1 MYDKKQE
8 EVINELD
15 RNIILLASAGT
26 GKTLTL
32 SERIVQILRNNKCK
46 AKEIL
51 CITFTNKACKEMRE
65 RIHKTVGEPAN
76 DITIKT
82 LHSFCFDIIKSEAKQ
97 STDIFIDFIIFDEED
112 TKEIIKKCC
121 YGNFNPPVLQRFI
134 NLIKEERIRLDNYS
148 EDEEL
153 DYKKTIEYLFEKERK
168 KIEKSCE
175 ENFILNLTLLNRVKR
190 DGHKLLKRYND
201 ILHSNH
207 GLDFIDLIDKANE
220 MFKNNDLVN
229 KIRKKYKYI
238 NIDEV
243 QDVSKIEYDIFEK
256 LFDGNNVLICGDV
269 FQTIYEWRG
278 SEPSTVLNHFI
289 RNYCPKIIAYNKN
302 YRATKKLT
310 QASINY
316 LNNTYPN
323 MVNKLYKDE
332 IEAKSNIIGED
343 IEEFKSNNI
352 SHEAK
357 YIYKN
362 IRILEES
369 EKLGNACILTRTNK
383 YNSKISN
390 EIKLYIKDDD
400 KFEFILVD
408 QYRFFRRKEIKDV
421 IAFMKLICNRND
433 SVSLS
438 RILKRLPTGI
448 GEVTLEKI
456 DSLEYRQVGILLS
469 DYIDDSIE
477 IYNDKFGKLIQAL
490 YSNCVVV
497 FDVETTGV
505 NVTEDEIIQIVGK
518 KIDCN
523 GNVIDSFEEFIK
535 TNKSASETAHVHG
548 FDDEFLRINGKDKKT
563 TLERF
568 VNFIEGSII
577 VGHNVSFDIN
587 ILLSEI
593 SRVNLKQPK
602 IEIFFD
608 TLDIYRRFY
617 PNLKNHKLETL
628 SKVFLIEN
636 SPDHNAINDVL
647 ATKDLLLYAINENII
662 PTSSKRQNYMKKHRR
677 AFRDI
682 RYLLNQMFI
691 DTELM
696 RPSEIFKYVLYKFN
710 LKEIYKNDEDVL
722 IRYKKLEDF
731 YSLLLELDKDT
742 KNSRDELID
751 ILKLTALSNGDLEE
765 LIINNSNKK
774 KIPIIT
780 VHQSKGLEYDT
791 VFLAGAHENQF
802 PLYKSIEENNI
813 EEEIRVFYV
822 AITRAKKRLFISYS
836 GKKKSRFIDNIYN
849 HNNKKVIVIENY
861 HNNSKYSNMGVVKLG
876 NSGKKDAIPF
886 IEKYLLSDKMNDKR
900 LAASAINKLCDKFE
914 EECRV
919 YKNILLENLKCDAPQ
934 VRQYTLK
941 ALSKMVLTFS
951 DFEYLVTIYK
961 KEEKDYNKEL
971 IEDII
976 YSSKVTIK

>member
-1 MYDKKQE
+1 
-8 EVINELD
+8 
-15 RNIILLASAGT
+15 
-26 GKTLTL
+26 
-32 SERIVQILRNNKCK
+32 
-46 AKEIL
+46 
-51 CITFTNKACKEMRE
+51 MRE

-278 SEPSTVLNHFI
+278 SEPSTILNHFI

-316 LNNTYPN
+316 LSNTYPN

-497 FDVETTGV
+497 FD
-505 NVTEDEIIQIVGK
+505 
-518 KIDCN
+518 
-523 GNVIDSFEEFIK
+523 
-535 TNKSASETAHVHG
+535 
-548 FDDEFLRINGKDKKT
+548 
-563 TLERF
+563 
-568 VNFIEGSII
+568 
-577 VGHNVSFDIN
+577 
-587 ILLSEI
+587 
-593 SRVNLKQPK
+593 
-602 IEIFFD
+602 
-608 TLDIYRRFY
+608 RR
-617 PNLKNHKLETL
+617 
-628 SKVFLIEN
+628 
-636 SPDHNAINDVL
+636 
-647 ATKDLLLYAINENII
+647 
-662 PTSSKRQNYMKKHRR
+662 
-677 AFRDI
+677 
-682 RYLLNQMFI
+682 
-691 DTELM
+691 
-696 RPSEIFKYVLYKFN
+696 
-710 LKEIYKNDEDVL
+710 
-722 IRYKKLEDF
+722 
-731 YSLLLELDKDT
+731 
-742 KNSRDELID
+742 
-751 ILKLTALSNGDLEE
+751 
-765 LIINNSNKK
+765 
-774 KIPIIT
+774 
-780 VHQSKGLEYDT
+780 
-791 VFLAGAHENQF
+791 
-802 PLYKSIEENNI
+802 
-813 EEEIRVFYV
+813 
-822 AITRAKKRLFISYS
+822 
-836 GKKKSRFIDNIYN
+836 
-849 HNNKKVIVIENY
+849 
-861 HNNSKYSNMGVVKLG
+861 
-876 NSGKKDAIPF
+876 
-886 IEKYLLSDKMNDKR
+886 
-900 LAASAINKLCDKFE
+900 
-914 EECRV
+914 
-919 YKNILLENLKCDAPQ
+919 
-934 VRQYTLK
+934 
-941 ALSKMVLTFS
+941 
-951 DFEYLVTIYK
+951 
-961 KEEKDYNKEL
+961 
-971 IEDII
+971 
-976 YSSKVTIK
+976 

>member
-8 EVINELD
+8 ELINELD
-15 RNIILLASAGT
+15 RNVILLASAGT

-46 AKEIL
+46 SKEIL

-97 STDIFIDFIIFDEED
+97 STDIFTDFIIFDEDD
-112 TKEIIKKCC
+112 TKEIIKKCY
-121 YGNFNPPVLQRFI
+121 YGDFEPSVLQRFI

-153 DYKKTIEYLFEKERK
+153 DYKETIEYLFKKERN

-175 ENFILNLTLLNRVKR
+175 VNFRPYLPLINRVKR
-190 DGHKLLKRYND
+190 DGHKLVQEYND

-207 GLDFIDLIDKANE
+207 GLDFIDLIDKTNE
-220 MFKNNDLVN
+220 IFKSNNLVN
-229 KIRKKYKYI
+229 KIREKYKYI

-256 LFDGNNVLICGDV
+256 LFNGNNVLICGDI

-278 SEPSTVLNHFI
+278 SEPSKILNHFI
-289 RNYCPKIIAYNKN
+289 SNYSPKLIAYNQN
-302 YRATKKLT
+302 YRATRKLT

-316 LNNTYPN
+316 LNNVYPH
-323 MVNKLYKDE
+323 MVKKLYKDE

-343 IEEFKSNNI
+343 IEVFESNNI
-352 SHEAK
+352 SNEAN
-357 YIYKN
+357 YIYEN
-362 IRILEES
+362 IRILEEN

-383 YNSKISN
+383 YNAEISDA
-390 EIKLYIKDDD
+390 IKLYIKDSD

-477 IYNDKFGKLIQAL
+477 IYNDKFGKLIEAL
-490 YSNCVVV
+490 YSNSIVV

-505 NVTEDEIIQIVGK
+505 DVTEDEIIQIVGK
-518 KIDCN
+518 KIDYN
-523 GNVIDSFEEFIK
+523 GNVIDSFEEFII
-535 TNKSASETAHVHG
+535 TNKSANESAHIHG
-548 FDDEFLRINGKDKKT
+548 FDDEFLKMNGKDKKT

-628 SKVFLIEN
+628 SKVFPIEN

-647 ATKDLLLYAINENII
+647 ATKDLLLYAINKNII
-662 PTSSKRQNYMKKHRR
+662 PTSSKRQEYMKKHLR
-677 AFRDI
+677 AFMNI
-682 RYLLNQMFI
+682 RCLLNQMFI
-691 DTELM
+691 DTSSM
-696 RPSEIFKYVLYKFN
+696 RPSEIFKYVLYKFK
-710 LKEIYKNDEDVL
+710 LKEIYRNDDAP
-722 IRYKKLEDF
+722 IRYEKLEDF
-731 YSLLLELDKDT
+731 YSLLLTLDKDT
-742 KNSRDELID
+742 KNSRDALID

-774 KIPIIT
+774 RIPIIT

-791 VFLAGAHENQF
+791 VFLAGAQDNKF
-802 PLYKSIEENNI
+802 PSYMSIKENNI
-813 EEEIRVFYV
+813 KEEERLFYV
-822 AITRAKKRLFISYS
+822 AITRAKNRLFISYN

-849 HNNKKVIVIENY
+849 HNDKKVPFIDDSY
-861 HNNSKYSNMGVVKLG
+861 NNSKYATMDIVELG
-876 NSGKKDAIPF
+876 SSGKKEAIPF
-886 IEKYLLSDKMNDKR
+886 IEKYLLSDKPNDKR

-919 YKNILLENLKCDAPQ
+919 YKNILLENLKSDGPQ

-941 ALSKMVLTFS
+941 ALSKMVLEFS

-961 KEEKDYNKEL
+961 KEEKEYNKKL
-971 IEDII
+971 IENII
-976 YSSKVTIK
+976 YSSKVNS